1 MCSINDLKGG
11 KHLVYMYSHI
21 SLQLS
26 NVIYN
31 YNENTICRLFLKY
44 FPPSPTDPVTR
55 SSSGTS
61 SSPSDDLNISRDIF
75 NSAVTSNNY
84 PRPQDAQYTA
94 FIAGIPKSGITTKRE
109 LAMLLAQILHESGG
123 LTALSELACANNGC
137 PGSYDWLNG
146 HQFFGRGYVQLTWS
160 YNYRAASLDL
170 YGDANVLLNDPE
182 SVATDQNKAWNVS
195 FWYWKANVHNAP
207 GVQDGQFGS
216 STKAINGNLECSAP
230 GNPAAL
236 ARYAIYQRIFTI
248 FGISGSPNPAG
259 CA

>member
-1 MCSINDLKGG
+1 MAKEL
-11 KHLVYMYSHI
+11 LVCLVAV
-21 SLQLS
+21 SLQLPIIFA
-26 NVIYN
+26 N
-31 YNENTICRLFLKY
+31 
-44 FPPSPTDPVTR
+44 PVTR
-55 SSSGTS
+55 SGSGTS

-109 LAMLLAQILHESGG
+109 LAMFLAQILHESGG

-195 FWYWKANVHNAP
+195 FWYWKANVHNAL

-216 STKAINGNLECSAP
+216 STKAINGNLECSTP